1 MKKSKI
7 GKFAALL
14 AAGALLF
21 NGFFM
26 SCSSDDD
33 GGSSGS
39 NENNSED
46 SSTDSSISGFEAP
59 SISGSYFPADGAA
72 DAYADTDL
80 IIAFDSAPTVS
91 DSAVVTI
98 KSGDTVVDTINA
110 VDETLVSGNGNG
122 TIGEIGVRK
131 QLMRVVDNYLIIKTH
146 NDSSAYGLLS
156 DSTLYTVSVSGVS
169 GAINKASVSEV
180 SWSFTTKSA
189 PSIFGS
195 EISAGHNGTEDFYS
209 VQGALNYVRKNSS
222 AGDSYKINVS
232 EGCYYERLFYNGS
245 ADITISGDASDA
257 DNARG
262 AKTRFYWNNFEGLIS
277 GQSGAR
283 ARAAFFFNGG
293 ANVNLRYL
301 TMQNMADRS
310 TDVKNG
316 NAQAE
321 ALAADISGNLTA
333 YQCSFASHQDTLY
346 IGAKGNRS
354 WFYDCYIEGDTDYIW
369 GYGDVALVEK
379 CDLRCIRDTYVKKDQ
394 KSYIFAARTYETQEV
409 NKGFVLLDSKVT
421 IDSGVTAYYGRN
433 SGADTQ
439 ATVMNNVFSGSGTLA
454 SVLWGSSAGTTL
466 DVAGDPAIAYKDY
479 LNYFDSTLV
488 DVSGR
493 QANTFGLGE
502 RVAKREY
509 NGRYAI
515 LNRGYDKTNEV
526 YATSSTI
533 WDISEYE
540 DEFSAEEDTSSSNV
554 YVNPVYSKNIVG
566 GNTVQLTASSD
577 ASDITYTYS
586 SDNESLA
593 TVDDNGLVTT
603 IVGAS
608 GTATITVTGSNG
620 STDTASVKVIPEDI
634 SATAVSISLAD
645 STVAK
650 YGLTTATVSFEPTDT
665 TDKTYT
671 LTSDNENVLFYDTS
685 SLKLASSVTT
695 TDESVRIWV
704 GADVSNATITA
715 ASATY
720 ESAASGTAAISASDT
735 VAEWTAEA
743 GSYRMKTDIQSGNA
757 GLWDGLVID
766 SKADGTIITANGKM
780 SLKSS
785 DRMQTRNVVLYIP
798 VEGASTVVISTTA
811 APNCTYSVGSGTS
824 QPFEVSDTTQTYTY
838 DGSKDGI
845 VLGSSI
851 SSLSFYKTAGDS
863 VSANGKY
870 LKVNVI
876 KTSSDDYIT
885 SITATKTGDFTA
897 TWDEQEEATG
907 ASGTYSFSGV
917 TVTDYVYTSS
927 DGFVVATGLEQDEN
941 GHGLAASADDTIT
954 ISVSGMSKITLL
966 GCKYGNGAPCTVSDG
981 TNTLATYSST
991 NVSTDG
997 DEVSPSSYYLTES
1010 TGTVTVTFTG
1020 AGWIHGVKVESL
1032 ESFTSVASISVTDS
1046 DGATSSTISVGDS
1059 VSLTAAVSPSDATET
1074 SVSWSSSDESIA
1086 SVSSGN
1092 VTGVSAGTA
1101 TITATALDGSGV
1113 AGTYEVT
1120 VEASTATV
1128 EKNQV
1133 YTWNFVGLS
1142 SAPSVKSD
1150 NEGNGINLTID
1161 GNPSNNA
1168 GYGLYGSEATYT
1180 FPVAGD
1186 AIVIAYVTYIN
1197 GSGTLSLTTSDGTAV
1212 GTDKSITKSD
1222 AYLYGANDH
1231 KPANGPVAYAW
1242 RYVGSATELTLNV
1255 PASLYLGQIVSDS
1268 TEVTEE
1274 LTACNYDFTDSAIA
1288 TPLAPSAGNNKIHWY
1303 GTECGAYKSSSYG
1316 IQAVGPVYFTF
1327 YVGGACT
1334 FIVNTSYEQGTGNF
1348 MLRNETCEVIDE
1360 DIASTGDRSANARE
1374 FSISEAGVY
1383 TFAMPK
1389 NTYVKSI
1396 SIQ

>member
-7 GKFAALL
+7 GRLAALL
-14 AAGALLF
+14 AASSLLF
-21 NGFFM
+21 TGFFT
-26 SCSSDDD
+26 SCKSDDDEGGSSSSDDSSSTT
-33 GGSSGS
+33 GSSIAGF
-39 NENNSED
+39 EAV
-46 SSTDSSISGFEAP
+46 SISGN
-59 SISGSYFPADGAA
+59 YFPANEST

-80 IIAFDSAPTVS
+80 IISFDSAPTVS
-91 DSAVVTI
+91 DDAVVTI
-98 KSGDTVVDTINA
+98 KSGDTVVDTIKA
-110 VDETLVSGNGNG
+110 VDETLVSGNANNS
-122 TIGEIGVRK
+122 IGEIGVRK

-146 NDSSAYGLLS
+146 NDSSAYGLLQ
-156 DSTLYTVSVSGVS
+156 DSTAYTVSVTGIT
-169 GAINKASVSEV
+169 GKINSVDVTEA
-180 SWSFTTKSA
+180 SWSFTTKEA
-189 PSIFGS
+189 PSISGT
-195 EISAGHNGTEDFYS
+195 EITVGHNGTENFYS
-209 VQGALNYVRKNSS
+209 IQGALDYIRKNGTSETE
-222 AGDSYKINVS
+222 YTVKIS
-232 EGCYYERLFYNGS
+232 EGSYYERLFYNGA
-245 ADITISGDASDA
+245 ADITLTGDSSDTE
-257 DNARG
+257 NARG
-262 AKTRFYWNNFEGLIS
+262 AKTRIYWNNFEGLIS
-277 GQSGAR
+277 GQTGAR
-283 ARAAFFFNGG
+283 ARAAFFFNGS

-301 TMQNMADRS
+301 TMQNVADRS
-310 TDVKNG
+310 TDVKSG

-321 ALAADISGNLTA
+321 ALCADISGNLTA

-346 IGAKGNRS
+346 IGAKGSRS

-369 GYGDVALVEK
+369 GYGDVVLVEN
-379 CDLRCIRDTYVKKDQ
+379 CDLHCIRDDYVSSQ
-394 KSYIFAARTYETQEV
+394 KSYIFAARSYDTQEA
-409 NKGFVLLDSKVT
+409 NKGFVLLNSKIT
-421 IDSGVTAYYGRN
+421 IDSDVTAYYGRN

-454 SVLWGSSAGTTL
+454 SELWGSSAGTTL

-479 LNYFDSTLV
+479 ENYFNSTLI
-488 DVSGR
+488 DVSKR
-493 QANTFGLGE
+493 TTSTFDLGE
-502 RVAKREY
+502 RVANREY

-515 LNRGYDKTNEV
+515 LNRGYDKTNDV
-526 YATSSTI
+526 YATASTI
-533 WDISEYE
+533 WDISDYE
-540 DEFSAEEDTSSSNV
+540 VEFDASADTSESNI
-554 YVNPVYSKNIVG
+554 YVDPVYSNNIVG
-566 GNTVQLTASSD
+566 GNTVQLSASSD
-577 ASDITYTYS
+577 TENVTYTYAS
-586 SDNESLA
+586 SNESLA
-593 TVDDNGLVTT
+593 TVDENGLITT
-603 IVGAS
+603 VSGAD
-608 GTATITVTGSNG
+608 GTVTITVTGSNG
-620 STDTASVKVIPEDI
+620 STDIAYVKVIPTDI
-634 SATAVSISLAD
+634 VATAVSISLAD

-650 YGLTTATVSFEPTDT
+650 YSLTTATVSFEPSDT

-685 SLKLASSVTT
+685 SSQLASSVTT

-704 GADVSNATITA
+704 GSDVSNATITA
-715 ASATY
+715 TSATY
-720 ESAASGTAAISASDT
+720 ESATSGTAAISASDT

-743 GSYRMKTDIQSGNA
+743 GSYRMKTDIQSGKA

-766 SKADGTIITANGKM
+766 SKADETIITANGKM

-811 APNCTYSVGSGTS
+811 TPNCTYSVGDGTS
-824 QPFEVSDTTQTYTY
+824 QSFEVSDTTQTYTY
-838 DGSKDGI
+838 DGSEDGI

-917 TVTDYVYTSS
+917 TVTDDVYTSS
-927 DGFVVATGLEQDEN
+927 DGFVVTTGLEQDGN
-941 GHGLAASADDTIT
+941 GHGLKASADDTIA

-966 GCKYGNGAPCTVSDG
+966 GCQYGDGAPCTVSDG

-991 NVSTDG
+991 KVATDG
-997 DEVSPSSYYLTES
+997 GEVSPSSYYLTES
-1010 TGTVTVTFTG
+1010 AGTVTVTFTG

-1032 ESFTSVASISVTDS
+1032 ESFTSVTSISVTDS

-1059 VSLTAAVSPSDATET
+1059 VSLTATVSPSDATET

-1086 SVSSGN
+1086 SVSSGT
-1092 VTGVSAGTA
+1092 VTGVSDGTA
-1101 TITATALDGSGV
+1101 TITATALDGSGIT
-1113 AGTYEVT
+1113 GTYEVT

-1161 GNPSNNA
+1161 GNPKNNA

-1197 GSGTLSLTTSDGTAV
+1197 GSGTLSLTASDGTTV
-1212 GTDKSITKSD
+1212 GTDKSITKAD
-1222 AYLYGANDH
+1222 AYLYGASDH

-1274 LTACNYDFTDSAIA
+1274 LTACNYDFTDSSIA

-1303 GTECGAYKSSSYG
+1303 GTECGAYKDSSYG

-1348 MLRNETCEVIDE
+1348 MLRNETCEVIDD
-1360 DIASTGDRSANARE
+1360 DIASTGDCSANARE

-1389 NTYVKSI
+1389 NTYVKNI